1 MAVGLAF
8 TNWLSE
14 SFTNQATTTSEMAL
28 VARARTGD
36 HHAFE
41 VLVREYRDRV
51 LNLARRIVSDA
62 DAAQDV
68 AQETFIKAY
77 QQLPRFRGKSKF
89 GTWLYRIA
97 VNEARG
103 HLRARRRR
111 QARWEKQ
118 ATLQTV
124 QPMPAEAGEQA
135 GPIVGLLQE
144 LPEKQRV
151 ALALFY
157 LQELSVAEIAQAVRA
172 PTGTVKAWLS
182 RGRQRL
188 RELAQER
195 GLL

>member
-1 MAVGLAF
+1 MAMELVFANRLLA
-8 TNWLSE
+8 
-14 SFTNQATTTSEMAL
+14 SFTDQAITTSEMAL
-28 VARARTGD
+28 VARAKTGD

-41 VLVREYRDRV
+41 ILVRQYRNRV
-51 LNLARRIVSDA
+51 LNVVWRIVSDA

-77 QQLPRFRGKSKF
+77 QQLPRFRGKSTF

-118 ATLQTV
+118 GALEAA
-124 QPMPAEAGEQA
+124 QPMSAEPAEQA
-135 GPIVGLLQE
+135 GPVVALLQE
-144 LPEKQRV
+144 LPEKQRI

-157 LQELSVAEIAQAVRA
+157 LQELSVAEIARAVRA

>member
-1 MAVGLAF
+1 MATDIALA
-8 TNWLSE
+8 NRLLA
-14 SFTNQATTTSEMAL
+14 SFTGQAITATEMAL

-36 HHAFE
+36 DHAFE
-41 VLVREYRDRV
+41 VLVRQYRNRV
-51 LNLARRIVSDA
+51 LNVAWRIVSDA

-103 HLRARRRR
+103 HLRAQRRW

-118 ATLQTV
+118 ATLQAV
-124 QPMPAEAGEQA
+124 QPMSPEVGERA

-144 LPEKQRV
+144 LPEKQRIV
-151 ALALFY
+151 LALFY
-157 LQELSVAEIAQAVRA
+157 LQELSVAEIARAVRA

-195 GLL
+195 ELM

>member
-1 MAVGLAF
+1 MATDIALA
-8 TNWLSE
+8 NRLLA
-14 SFTNQATTTSEMAL
+14 SFTGNATTTSEMAL
-28 VARARTGD
+28 VAQARTGD
-36 HHAFE
+36 QHAFE
-41 VLVREYRDRV
+41 VLVRQYRNRV
-51 LNLARRIVSDA
+51 LNVAWRIVSDA

-118 ATLQTV
+118 GMLEAA
-124 QPMPAEAGEQA
+124 QPVSTESAEQA

-144 LPEKQRV
+144 LPEKQRI

>member
-1 MAVGLAF
+1 MDLVFANRLLA
-8 TNWLSE
+8 
-14 SFTNQATTTSEMAL
+14 SFTDRAITTSEMAL
-28 VARARTGD
+28 VARAKTGD
-36 HHAFE
+36 HNAFE
-41 VLVREYRDRV
+41 ILVREYRDRV
-51 LNLARRIVSDA
+51 LNVAWRIVSDA

-97 VNEARG
+97 VNEARA
-103 HLRARRRR
+103 HLRAQHRR

-118 ATLQTV
+118 GALEAA
-124 QPMPAEAGEQA
+124 QPVPPEVGEQA
-135 GPIVGLLQE
+135 GPIVALLQE
-144 LPEKQRV
+144 LPEKQRI

>member
-1 MAVGLAF
+1 MAMDLVFANRLLA
-8 TNWLSE
+8 
-14 SFTNQATTTSEMAL
+14 SFTDQAITISETAL
-28 VARARTGD
+28 VALARQGD

-41 VLVREYRDRV
+41 VLVRQYRNRV
-51 LNLARRIVSDA
+51 LNVVWRIVSDA
-62 DAAQDV
+62 DGAQDV

-77 QQLPRFRGKSKF
+77 QQLPRFRGKSTF

-118 ATLQTV
+118 GMLEAV
-124 QPMPAEAGEQA
+124 QPVSPEVGEQA

-144 LPEKQRV
+144 LPEKQRI

-157 LQELSVAEIAQAVRA
+157 LQELSVAEIARAVRA

>member
-1 MAVGLAF
+1 MAMDLVFANRLLA
-8 TNWLSE
+8 
-14 SFTNQATTTSEMAL
+14 SFTDNATTTSEMAL
-28 VARARTGD
+28 VARAKTGD

-41 VLVREYRDRV
+41 ALVRQYRNRV
-51 LNLARRIVSDA
+51 LNVVWRIVSDA

-77 QQLPRFRGKSKF
+77 QQLARFRGKSTF

-103 HLRARRRR
+103 HLRARCRR

-118 ATLQTV
+118 GALEAA
-124 QPMPAEAGEQA
+124 QPMPAEPAEQA
-135 GPIVGLLQE
+135 GPIVALLQE
-144 LPEKQRV
+144 LPEKQRI

>member
-1 MAVGLAF
+1 MDLVFANRLLA
-8 TNWLSE
+8 
-14 SFTNQATTTSEMAL
+14 SFTDQTTTTSEMAL
-28 VARARTGD
+28 VALARQGD

-41 VLVREYRDRV
+41 ALVRQYRDRV

-77 QQLPRFRGKSKF
+77 QQLPRFRGKSTF

-111 QARWEKQ
+111 QARREKQ
-118 ATLQTV
+118 GMLEAA
-124 QPMPAEAGEQA
+124 QPMPAEPAEQA
-135 GPIVGLLQE
+135 GPIVALLQE
-144 LPEKQRV
+144 LPEKQRI

-157 LQELSVAEIAQAVRA
+157 LQELSVAEIARAVRA

>member
-1 MAVGLAF
+1 
-8 TNWLSE
+8 
-14 SFTNQATTTSEMAL
+14 
-28 VARARTGD
+28 ARAKTGD

-41 VLVREYRDRV
+41 VLVRGFKDRV
-51 LNLARRIVSDA
+51 LNLARRIVSDP

-77 QQLPRFRGKSKF
+77 QQLPRFRGDAKF
-89 GTWLYRIA
+89 ATWLYRIA

-103 HLRARRRR
+103 HLRAQRRRH
-111 QARWEKQ
+111 ARWEKQ
-118 ATLQTV
+118 GALEAT
-124 QPMPAEAGEQA
+124 QPVPAEAGEQA
-135 GPIVGLLQE
+135 GPIVALLQE

>member
-1 MAVGLAF
+1 MAVSLAF
-8 TNWLSE
+8 ANWLSK
-14 SFTNQATTTSEMAL
+14 SFTDQAITTSEMAL
-28 VARARTGD
+28 VARAKTGD
-36 HHAFE
+36 NQAFE
-41 VLVREYRDRV
+41 ALVQQYRNRV
-51 LNLARRIVSDA
+51 LNVAWRIVSDA
-62 DAAQDV
+62 DAAHDV

-118 ATLQTV
+118 RALEAA
-124 QPMPAEAGEQA
+124 QPVPAEAGEQA
-135 GPIVGLLQE
+135 GPIVELLQE
-144 LPEKQRV
+144 LPEKQRI

>member
-1 MAVGLAF
+1 MATDIALA
-8 TNWLSE
+8 NSLLV
-14 SFTNQATTTSEMAL
+14 SFTAQPTTTHEVEL
-28 VARARTGD
+28 VARAKTGD

-41 VLVREYRDRV
+41 VLVRQYRNRV
-51 LNLARRIVSDA
+51 LNLAWRIVSDA

-68 AQETFIKAY
+68 AQDTFVKAY
-77 QQLPRFRGKSKF
+77 QQLSRFRGKSKF
-89 GTWLYRIA
+89 STWLYRIA
-97 VNEARG
+97 INEARG

-111 QARWEKQ
+111 QVRWEKQ
-118 ATLQTV
+118 GMLEST
-124 QPMPAEAGEQA
+124 QPVSAEPAEQG

-151 ALALFY
+151 TLALFY

>member
-1 MAVGLAF
+1 MAMDLVFANRLLA
-8 TNWLSE
+8 
-14 SFTNQATTTSEMAL
+14 SFTDQAITTSEMAL

-41 VLVREYRDRV
+41 VLVRQYRDRV
-51 LNLARRIVSDA
+51 LNVAWRIVSDA
-62 DAAQDV
+62 DGAQDV
-68 AQETFIKAY
+68 VQETFIKAY

-89 GTWLYRIA
+89 STWLYRIA

-103 HLRARRRR
+103 YLRARRRR

-118 ATLQTV
+118 GALEAA
-124 QPMPAEAGEQA
+124 QPVSAEAGEQA

-144 LPEKQRV
+144 LPEKQRI

-157 LQELSVAEIAQAVRA
+157 LQELSVAEIAQAMRA
-172 PTGTVKAWLS
+172 PTGTIKAWLS
-182 RGRQRL
+182 RGRKRL

-195 GLL
+195 ELL

>member
-1 MAVGLAF
+1 MAMDLVFANRL
-8 TNWLSE
+8 LV
-14 SFTNQATTTSEMAL
+14 SFTDQAITTSEMAL
-28 VARARTGD
+28 VALARQGD

-41 VLVREYRDRV
+41 VLVRQYRDRV
-51 LNLARRIVSDA
+51 LNVVWRIVSDA

-68 AQETFIKAY
+68 VQETFIKAY
-77 QQLPRFRGKSKF
+77 QQLPRFRGKSTF

-103 HLRARRRR
+103 YLRARRRR

-118 ATLQTV
+118 GALEAT
-124 QPMPAEAGEQA
+124 QPVSAEAGEQA
-135 GPIVGLLQE
+135 GPIVALLQE
-144 LPEKQRV
+144 LPEKQRI

-172 PTGTVKAWLS
+172 PTGTVKVWLS

-195 GLL
+195 GFL